1 MSVLTPPDYDRCQA
15 EHRKAHSPFALGPPP
30 RMKRCE
36 AQPEFLAVE
45 VVPGS
50 DGLHGSMTLCLA
62 CAEVMLK
69 DAGLRARVQLQPI
82 IREQANS
89 HGAGASNG

>member
-1 MSVLTPPDYDRCQA
+1 MSELIPPDYERCQA
-15 EHRKAHSPFALGPPP
+15 DHREAHSPFTLGPPR

-36 AQPEFLAVE
+36 AKPEFLAVE
-45 VVPGS
+45 VVSGS

-69 DAGLRARVQLQPI
+69 DADLRARVQLQPI
-82 IREQANS
+82 INEQANS
-89 HGAGASNG
+89 HGAGVE

>member
-1 MSVLTPPDYDRCQA
+1 MSELIPPDYERCQA
-15 EHRKAHSPFALGPPP
+15 EHRPAHSPFMLGPPR
-30 RMKRCE
+30 RMRRCE
-36 AQPEFLAVE
+36 AKPDFVAVE

-69 DAGLRARVQLQPI
+69 DADLRARVQLQPI
-82 IREQANS
+82 INEQANS
-89 HGAGASNG
+89 HGAGVSG